1 MLASS
6 NFLVPNGTLIV
17 EIIAFLLVIGAL
29 AKWVLPPLDRQIKA
43 RQTTI
48 REGLEEAEEGR
59 QLKQRTEV
67 ERAAIL
73 EEARRQGRSIIEE
86 NTRMGAQRREVE
98 LQRAREE
105 REHML
110 SQANVE
116 IERSTQRASDELRR
130 QLADLVTV
138 ASGRVV
144 ELGLDP
150 ARHRELVNEVI
161 DTIDERA
168 SANRAPS
175 GGVGV

>member
-29 AKWVLPPLDRQIKA
+29 AKWVLPPLDRMVKA
-43 RQTTI
+43 RETSI

-59 QLKQRTEV
+59 QLKQRSEV
-67 ERAAIL
+67 ERSEIL
-73 EEARRQGRSIIEE
+73 EEARRQARSTIEE
-86 NTRMGAQRREVE
+86 YTRMGEDLREQAVQRGNQEYE
-98 LQRAREE
+98 ARVS
-105 REHML
+105 R
-110 SQANVE
+110 ANVE
-116 IERSTQRASDELRR
+116 IERATQRASDELRR
-130 QLADLVTV
+130 QLAGLVTA

-161 DTIDERA
+161 DSIDERA
-168 SANRAPS
+168 ATR
-175 GGVGV
+175 